1 MYKKEYESKVYI
13 TDIILTGAKVVHK
26 EVSETKIAFVDPPSQ
41 EMIIYCDE

>member
-26 EVSETKIAFVDPPSQ
+26 KVCETKMAFVDPPTH
-41 EMIIYCDE
+41 

>member
-26 EVSETKIAFVDPPSQ
+26 KVSEKAFVDPPTQ
-41 EMIIYCDE
+41 EMVRYLLR